1 MSTAVA
7 TPAPSTSVRA
17 RLAAAASRAMAEG
30 LSARLQA
37 DGTWACKTYRI
48 VPFGTSAVD
57 VRCDCPAGFAGLV
70 CKHVAPVIFG
80 RKYGLVAVSARTPAP
95 KVVAPSTAED
105 VAASE
110 AVKAEIIAEMI
121 TAAADADRM
130 AAHVARVA
138 GYRAE
143 AIAQR
148 RAGIDPL
155 AEAYA

>member
-1 MSTAVA
+1 M
-7 TPAPSTSVRA
+7 APSTAPAQPATIRA
-17 RLAAAASRAMAEG
+17 RLAAAASRAQAEG
-30 LSARLQA
+30 ISARMNA
-37 DGTWACKTYRI
+37 DGTWACKTYTIR
-48 VPFGTSAVD
+48 PFGMAAVD
-57 VRCDCPAGFAGLV
+57 VRCDCAAGYAGLV
-70 CKHVAPVIFG
+70 CKHVAPVIFA
-80 RKYGLVAVSARTPAP
+80 RKYGLVAVTCKAPAP
-95 KVVAPSTAED
+95 VEVAPSTPED

-110 AVKAEIIAEMI
+110 AVKAEIIAEMVS
-121 TAAADADRM
+121 AAANADRM

>member
-1 MSTAVA
+1 MSPTAPAQPA
-7 TPAPSTSVRA
+7 TPIRA

-30 LSARLQA
+30 ISARMNA
-37 DGTWACKTYRI
+37 DGTWAVKTYTVR
-48 VPFGTSAVD
+48 PFGMAAVD

-80 RKYGLVAVSARTPAP
+80 RKYGLVAVSAKAPAP
-95 KVVAPSTAED
+95 KAVAPSTAED
-105 VAASE
+105 VAATE

-121 TAAADADRM
+121 TAAANADRM